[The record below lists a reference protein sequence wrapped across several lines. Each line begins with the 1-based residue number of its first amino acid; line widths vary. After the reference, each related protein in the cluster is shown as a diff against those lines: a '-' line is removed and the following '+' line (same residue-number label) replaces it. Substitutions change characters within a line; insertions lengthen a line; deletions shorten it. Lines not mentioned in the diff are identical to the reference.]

1 MGTSTSYSCRVGIYH
16 RPDAFSIPE
25 TKWMQELS
33 NMAKKEVHM
42 SMGEF
47 GWMYASPHF
56 YLTIGVGDSSLDL
69 LV

>member
-1 MGTSTSYSCRVGIYH
+1 
-16 RPDAFSIPE
+16 
-25 TKWMQELS
+25 MQELS

-47 GWMYASPHF
+47 GWMYASPHI